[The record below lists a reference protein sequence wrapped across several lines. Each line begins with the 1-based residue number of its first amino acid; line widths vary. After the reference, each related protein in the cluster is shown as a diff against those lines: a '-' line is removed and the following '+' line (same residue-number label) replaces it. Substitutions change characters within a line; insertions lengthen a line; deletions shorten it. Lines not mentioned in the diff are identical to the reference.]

1 MTEATVKKIPNLW
14 SRLTAKVAADAGAA
28 LAQTLAHRYPPELE
42 QDGKLRTSADRLS
55 RVLEGLYAECKRDLG
70 GNRPGLLAR
79 ARLANA
85 FKWGLIER
93 GYSKAFIDVATEGLV
108 VSLSKP
114 AASAP
119 ELERAERKR
128 ARKAERIR
136 ERASGDAPPRG

>member
-55 RVLEGLYAECKRDLG
+55 RVLEGLYVECKRDLG
-70 GNRPGLLAR
+70 GERLTLLAR
-79 ARLANA
+79 ARLAHA

-114 AASAP
+114 AAPAP

-128 ARKAERIR
+128 ARKAERNR
-136 ERASGDAPPRG
+136 GRASGDASPRG